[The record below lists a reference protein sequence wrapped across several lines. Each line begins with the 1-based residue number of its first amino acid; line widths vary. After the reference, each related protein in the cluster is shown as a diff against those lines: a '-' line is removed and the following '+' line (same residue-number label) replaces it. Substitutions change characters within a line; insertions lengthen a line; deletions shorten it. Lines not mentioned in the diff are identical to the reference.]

1 MKRLLITGGAGFIGS
16 ALVRHALADGR
27 HVCVL
32 DRLTYAGSMASLRAV
47 ETHPRF
53 SFVRADVCNRGTVA
67 ATLDAFAPDAVL
79 HLAAESHV
87 DRSIDGAAEFV
98 RTNVT
103 GTFEVLEAVRLWP
116 GRGEAFRFLHVSTD
130 EVFGSLGPEG
140 AFDET
145 SRYDPR
151 SPYAASKAASDHFA
165 RAWAHTYDLPVIVS
179 NCTNNYGPRQVP
191 EKLIPLM
198 IIHALEGRELPVY
211 GDGRQRRDWLH
222 VDDHARALLTILDK
236 GAVGETYGVGAR
248 ADREN
253 IGIVERICDLV
264 DEVTPGAAP
273 RRTLIRHVADRPGH
287 DRRYA
292 IDPAKIERDLGWRAQ
307 VGFDDGLRATVR
319 WYLDNAAWWRP
330 LRDAGVGQAR
340 IGLGDGG

>member
-1 MKRLLITGGAGFIGS
+1 MNRLLITGGAGFIGS
-16 ALVRHALADGR
+16 AVVRLALSEGR

-32 DRLTYAGSMASLRAV
+32 DRLTYAGSMASLRAAQD
-47 ETHPRF
+47 HPRF
-53 SFVRADVCNRGTVA
+53 RFVRGDICDRATVSA
-67 ATLDAFAPDAVL
+67 LLDSFAPDAVM

-87 DRSIDGAAEFV
+87 DRSIDGAADFV

-103 GTFEVLEAVRLWP
+103 GTFELLEAVRLWAK
-116 GRGEAFRFLHVSTD
+116 RGADFRFLHVSTD
-130 EVFGSLGPEG
+130 EVFGSLGPDG
-140 AFDET
+140 LFDEE

-151 SPYAASKAASDHFA
+151 SPYAASKAAADHFA

-179 NCTNNYGPRQVP
+179 NCTNNYGPRQAP

-198 IIHALEGRELPVY
+198 ILNALEGRALPVY

-222 VDDHARALLTILDK
+222 VDDHARALLTIVDK
-236 GAVGETYGVGAR
+236 GLIGETYGVGAR

-253 IGIVERICDLV
+253 VEIVERVCALV
-264 DEVTPGAAP
+264 DEMAPGDAP
-273 RRTLIRHVADRPGH
+273 RRDLMRHVADRPGH

-292 IDPAKIERDLGWRAQ
+292 IDPAKIERELGWRAQ
-307 VGFDDGLRATVR
+307 VNFEDGLRATVR

-330 LRDAGVGQAR
+330 LRDAGVGAAR
-340 IGLGDGG
+340 IGLGEHG